1 MEPTTLHE
9 GKEANMAV
17 EATHTA
23 GLSKLLGVSIS
34 RIVWAHRTGKLAEPG
49 RIGPHRAYGPEDIE
63 EARAYF
69 ARVDAA
75 RRKADKDEP
84 QEAR

>member
-1 MEPTTLHE
+1 MPI
-9 GKEANMAV
+9 

-34 RIVWAHRTGKLAEPG
+34 RIVWAHRTGKLPEPG

-63 EARAYF
+63 AARAYF
-69 ARVDAA
+69 AGVDD
-75 RRKADKDEP
+75 RRKAVGKVKK
-84 QEAR
+84 QKQ